1 MRKGRGGDWFWWPS
15 MGQFGG
21 VGTQVIFL
29 VLMEWVSENLFV
41 WDGRVLRVILDLI
54 WARALRYV
62 FGMMFGVGIDLLK
75 LSFLGCLVLLVL
87 RKRPLRIMWSEL
99 MVLSN
104 GIFSLRG

>member
-1 MRKGRGGDWFWWPS
+1 MGWQSFKSHFRFDPGEGSKVRFWDD
-15 MGQFGG
+15 
-21 VGTQVIFL
+21 
-29 VLMEWVSENLFV
+29 V
-41 WDGRVLRVILDLI
+41 WC
-54 WARALRYV
+54 
-62 FGMMFGVGIDLLK
+62 GIDLLK